1 MINLLMSRYF
11 SRTTDEEFFNSIE
24 SWGILGFNWLQVLKN
39 LQVRYKGGYKEKR
52 IDLFEKYHDTNVELE
67 TLSAN
72 SRDFL
77 PRIHSIVFTG
87 QCVSRL
93 GINFRKYIFSWL
105 ISLYRFG
112 IQCVNVQRERTL

>member
-1 MINLLMSRYF
+1 MSRYF
-11 SRTTDEEFFNSIE
+11 SRTSDEGFFNSIE

-39 LQVRYKGGYKEKR
+39 LQVKYKGGYNEER

-67 TLSAN
+67 TLSTN
-72 SRDFL
+72 SRDFF

-105 ISLYRFG
+105 LSLGRFG
-112 IQCVNVQRERTL
+112 IQCVNDQRERTL